1 MANTV
6 YIDFDNADAVAA
18 INRAVAACRD
28 PQRVLGNIG
37 EALVSSTKDRFAA
50 ETDPSGVPWDAL
62 SPRYMKAKAH
72 KYPGQ
77 PILRRENKLYESIVA
92 QVDDDTLLVGTNA
105 TSRGYPYSQAM
116 QFGAPARNVPPRP
129 FLGVSVDD
137 EQTIARITLKYIRD
151 AIDGEE

>member
-1 MANTV
+1 MPNTI
-6 YIDFDNADAVAA
+6 YIDYDDADAVAA

-37 EALVSSTKDRFAA
+37 EALVSSTKGRFAS
-50 ETDPSGVPWDAL
+50 ETDPTGVPWAAL
-62 SPRYMKAKAH
+62 SPRYMKAKAR

-92 QVDDDTLLVGTNA
+92 QVQDDTLLVGTNA
-105 TSRGYPYSQAM
+105 TSRDYPYPLAM

-129 FLGVSVDD
+129 FLGVSADD
-137 EQTIARITLKYIRD
+137 EQTVARITLNYIRA
-151 AIDGEE
+151 AIDGE